1 MSVLPRPPD
10 GDLAGL
16 PPSVLAYLAALE
28 ALVVAHEARIAALE
42 ARLRQDSSTS
52 SRPPSSDPPGT
63 QAQRRAPSPPPG
75 GEAGEERGRRGG
87 HPGRATGWGQ
97 RRRVR
102 SAPARG
108 GDAPGRAV
116 PAESPRGGGVPGRVG
131 RGRAVGRRAGP
142 PGAGDERGA
151 RTGGR

>member
-28 ALVVAHEARIAALE
+28 ALVVAHEARIVALE

-63 QAQRRAPSPPPG
+63 PAWRAAGASGPSSG
-75 GEAGEERGRRGG
+75 AARRGTSG
-87 HPGRATGWGQ
+87 
-97 RRRVR
+97 
-102 SAPARG
+102 PAG
-108 GDAPGRAV
+108 
-116 PAESPRGGGVPGRVG
+116 
-131 RGRAVGRRAGP
+131 GRRAGCLSGLRDGAAIRAGRRR
-142 PGAGDERGA
+142 PGR
-151 RTGGR
+151 